1 MCVTCFFILATINF
15 VVEQQRIVSSIKSGV
30 VVVVEEVVV
39 NALFRICISADRQ
52 VHLAKDVPT
61 EEAGPTPPKTFR
73 SVMWS

>member
-1 MCVTCFFILATINF
+1 M
-15 VVEQQRIVSSIKSGV
+15 SSIKSGV